1 MRSAIAAVHRV
12 LNILL
17 ALLLALLIVPVSLQ
31 IFARFTDLIPAYIWT
46 EEMARF
52 CLVWM
57 IMIGAMTGLREGS
70 HFEVDLFQGLAPR
83 LDAALRLVT
92 LALILAFALI
102 FLVWGYDFVL
112 FGWYQTSELAELP
125 MWMIFIAW
133 PITGLAWIVFA
144 IEKILD
150 TAVRLRT
157 GRGR

>member
-1 MRSAIAAVHRV
+1 MKSAISVVHRT
-12 LNILL
+12 LNVLL

-70 HFEVDLFQGLAPR
+70 HFSVDLFQGVDPR
-83 LDAALRLVT
+83 LDAALRLVSLT
-92 LALILAFALI
+92 LILVFALI
-102 FLVWGYDFVL
+102 FLVWGYDFVA

-133 PITGLAWIVFA
+133 PLTGLAWIVFA

-150 TAVRLRT
+150 TAARLRT
-157 GRGR
+157 ESKR

>member
-1 MRSAIAAVHRV
+1 MTSTIAVVHRV